1 MPPGKP
7 GGVNR
12 DKKPDPKDRDAKTG
26 SGKSEEERKQE
37 LMSRAERL
45 ASKAATIDD
54 ILKALSKSPNPADGE
69 AIQSVEQVVAE
80 TKLADALQAIRQGTS
95 AIQAGRNDDARV
107 SAMDSADRLE
117 IAAQRLGQAYRNI
130 IGPRAEELRQLE
142 AQLARL
148 QTRMKELE
156 TPSAVKEWNEEV
168 SELLEE
174 LDQMGVGEMDLAEL
188 QSLMGGGTNGK
199 AGANGWDLVDGRYRV
214 PPKLERALREQQM
227 SLQSRLQAL
236 LLGDLRSDADGAVP
250 AKYVELVER
259 YYDVLSRESKA
270 PGEKPRP

>member
-1 MPPGKP
+1 M
-7 GGVNR
+7 
-12 DKKPDPKDRDAKTG
+12 
-26 SGKSEEERKQE
+26 
-37 LMSRAERL
+37 
-45 ASKAATIDD
+45 
-54 ILKALSKSPNPADGE
+54 
-69 AIQSVEQVVAE
+69 
-80 TKLADALQAIRQGTS
+80 TKLGFRRWIRPIDWRSRLSVSGRRTATS
-95 AIQAGRNDDARV
+95 
-107 SAMDSADRLE
+107 
-117 IAAQRLGQAYRNI
+117 LG
-130 IGPRAEELRQLE
+130 RAEELRQLE

-148 QTRMKELE
+148 QSRMKELE

-188 QSLMGGGTNGK
+188 QSLMGAGTGGK
-199 AGANGWDLVDGRYRV
+199 AGANAWDLVDGRYRV
-214 PPKLERALREQQM
+214 PPELERALREQQM

-259 YYDVLSRESKA
+259 YYDVLSRESKV